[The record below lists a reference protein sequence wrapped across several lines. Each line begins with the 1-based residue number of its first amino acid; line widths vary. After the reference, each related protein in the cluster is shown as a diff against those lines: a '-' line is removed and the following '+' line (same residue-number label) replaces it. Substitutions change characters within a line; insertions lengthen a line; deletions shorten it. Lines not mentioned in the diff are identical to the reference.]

1 MKQVCLTFQNYRL
14 EEKIGRVRHHFRKG
28 LEEREQ
34 LRREEQKETAQ
45 LNRGIL
51 EILADD
57 GELNNVKRLSNI
69 LNVESKAMV
78 SQLRGLQQVGLIEGK
93 RINGVKTMC
102 YFLTEKAKRKSIEG
116 KRND

>member
-1 MKQVCLTFQNYRL
+1 
-14 EEKIGRVRHHFRKG
+14 

-34 LRREEQKETAQ
+34 LRREEQKETAR

-69 LNVESKAMV
+69 LNVESKAMDFHAHTQ
-78 SQLRGLQQVGLIEGK
+78 QLS
-93 RINGVKTMC
+93 RI
-102 YFLTEKAKRKSIEG
+102 
-116 KRND
+116 